1 MLFTNSFFSCLLY
14 FKLCT
19 GSLYEAEKLNFLTVI
34 QLLNE
39 ALRALRDEHC
49 QWDLKQLQAI
59 EDTRVFCNELLQR
72 LAAVR

>member
-1 MLFTNSFFSCLLY
+1 M
-14 FKLCT
+14 
-19 GSLYEAEKLNFLTVI
+19 GSVYEAEKLNFLTVI

-49 QWDLKQLQAI
+49 QWDLKRLQAI
-59 EDTRVFCNELLQR
+59 EDRRVLCNEVLQR